1 MKSVFHSSRKLG
13 NKVSRLPSFSW
24 VSTHSLLLILRI
36 PELMNSLSSGYFNP
50 LLAHGEERAVKD
62 AKIAGANGFIIVDL
76 PPEEAV
82 DFRKICTAEE

>member
-1 MKSVFHSSRKLG
+1 
-13 NKVSRLPSFSW
+13 
-24 VSTHSLLLILRI
+24 
-36 PELMNSLSSGYFNP
+36 MNSLSSGYFNP
-50 LLAHGEERAVKD
+50 LLAHGEGRAVKD